1 VTVYANIHVEVEDRI
16 AVLRV
21 DHPPVN
27 TLDSP
32 TFYALRDAFR
42 DVLADD
48 KVKVIVITGTDK
60 SFVAGADVN
69 EMASLSTV
77 EGLAAKAE
85 DGHKLFLSIE
95 RSPKPVIAAINGR
108 YCLGGGNELAIACHF
123 RIAEEKVKFG
133 QPEIKLGLIPGWGGS
148 QRLARLVGLGRAVE
162 LILTGDHIR
171 AQEAHRIGLVNRG
184 VPEGEALNEAMR
196 LAKQIVSLSSVAL
209 ARALDTIYSGLDMS
223 TEEAL
228 AYEATRFSELATTE
242 DMREGVRAF
251 LEKRRPSFQDR

>member
-1 VTVYANIHVEVEDRI
+1 MTDYCNVHVEVKDRI
-16 AVLRV
+16 AVLRI

-32 TFYALRDAFR
+32 TFYALWDAFK
-42 DVLADD
+42 DILADD
-48 KVKVIVITGTDK
+48 EVKVIVITGTNK
-60 SFVAGADVN
+60 SFVAGADVS

-77 EGLAAKAE
+77 EELAVKAD

-108 YCLGGGNELAIACHF
+108 YCLGGGNELAIACHI

-171 AQEAHRIGLVNRG
+171 AQEAHRIGLVNRV

-196 LAKQIVSLSSVAL
+196 LAKQIASLSSVTL
-209 ARALDTIYSGLDMS
+209 ARALDTIYGGLDMS
-223 TEEAL
+223 PEEAL
-228 AYEATRFSELATTE
+228 AYEATRFSELAATE